1 MKKQDAEESGP
12 QAADEAPAT
21 AGAVEDPRP
30 TGSEPET
37 SPAHTPPQSGGIGL
51 DDKGFRHVVSRRG
64 LGSQLS
70 CATAIAHTLTTGSV
84 LG

>member
-51 DDKGFRHVVSRRG
+51 DDKGFRHVVTLYPDGDLDPS
-64 LGSQLS
+64 SHVQQLLP
-70 CATAIAHTLTTGSV
+70 TL
-84 LG
+84 